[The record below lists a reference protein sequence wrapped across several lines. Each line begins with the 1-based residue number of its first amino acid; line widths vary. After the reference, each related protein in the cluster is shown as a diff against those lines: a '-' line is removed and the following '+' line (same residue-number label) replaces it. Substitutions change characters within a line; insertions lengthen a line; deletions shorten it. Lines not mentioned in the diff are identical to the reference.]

1 MKAFIWKLKFA
12 VAMSYRA
19 ATSIAISWDMA
30 GANLENLNGDT
41 GYSPYDAVQDEIDA
55 WGD

>member
-12 VAMSYRA
+12 VAMSYRV